1 MIDISHRSWATVF
14 SFRESAP
21 LLESWRS
28 NGRGIDWMDRGMGKV
43 ERELCSHKK
52 RPKVKSMFRLG
63 ADDRTGGRGRV
74 RERGRGRKGRM
85 HAARL
90 PPLLRTL
97 I

>member
-1 MIDISHRSWATVF
+1 
-14 SFRESAP
+14 
-21 LLESWRS
+21 
-28 NGRGIDWMDRGMGKV
+28 MGKV

-74 RERGRGRKGRM
+74 RQRERGKKGM